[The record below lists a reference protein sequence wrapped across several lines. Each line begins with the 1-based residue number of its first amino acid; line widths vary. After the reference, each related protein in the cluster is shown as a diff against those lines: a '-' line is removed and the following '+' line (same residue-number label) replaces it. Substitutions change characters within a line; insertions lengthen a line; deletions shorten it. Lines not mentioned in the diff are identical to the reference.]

1 MPNSSVVRTAVVCL
15 LVAAASAFAQDTP
28 APAAG
33 PPTTTHQPVAEYAW
47 VRNARSH
54 ANTAAVGPGDRLIG
68 EVENS
73 TQLLGDAGGNC
84 AGIVLFP
91 DTLPMNLTPESCSV
105 QDGTVRFLLA
115 RNDKNDDAW
124 HWLLGNPRGFTR
136 KIRVSVG
143 TNDIA
148 VSTKMTEFPLRVIPP
163 MPFYTWLVL
172 TFAGAILYVYLCRS
186 TGLIRG
192 ARTAALSPTQK
203 PYSLARFQMAF
214 WFFLVVAAYVFM
226 WLVTGELDTIT
237 ESILALIGI
246 GAGTALGSAMIDSN
260 ANANSA
266 EKTATAADKD
276 VASRG
281 FFRDMLDDGGGPTLH
296 PFQMFVWTLV
306 LGVIFCG
313 SVYRHLAM
321 PAFSATLL
329 GLLGVSSGTYL
340 GFKFPEKTNQEAVQA
355 AANNTA
361 APSPAAPPGTTSDS

>member
-54 ANTAAVGPGDRLIG
+54 ANTAAVGLGDRLIV
-68 EVENS
+68 EVENFPK
-73 TQLLGDAGGNC
+73 LLADAGGNC
-84 AGIVLFP
+84 AGIVLFL

-163 MPFYTWLVL
+163 APFYVWLAL
-172 TFAGAILYVYLCRS
+172 TFAGAILYAYLCRS
-186 TGLIRG
+186 PCPTH
-192 ARTAALSPTQK
+192 ARATAALRPT
-203 PYSLARFQMAF
+203 
-214 WFFLVVAAYVFM
+214 
-226 WLVTGELDTIT
+226 T
-237 ESILALIGI
+237 
-246 GAGTALGSAMIDSN
+246 
-260 ANANSA
+260 
-266 EKTATAADKD
+266 
-276 VASRG
+276 
-281 FFRDMLDDGGGPTLH
+281 
-296 PFQMFVWTLV
+296 
-306 LGVIFCG
+306 
-313 SVYRHLAM
+313 
-321 PAFSATLL
+321 
-329 GLLGVSSGTYL
+329 
-340 GFKFPEKTNQEAVQA
+340 
-355 AANNTA
+355 
-361 APSPAAPPGTTSDS
+361 